1 MHIVQLEITL
11 FIASV
16 FGWKPALTEN
26 PAEGKRN
33 KNISE
38 FYDKLHIIL
47 KVIVSNFDIKFTLNS
62 FVYFTN
68 DVPVKVSTVN
78 L

>member
-11 FIASV
+11 FLASV

-38 FYDKLHIIL
+38 F
-47 KVIVSNFDIKFTLNS
+47 
-62 FVYFTN
+62 
-68 DVPVKVSTVN
+68 
-78 L
+78 

>member
-1 MHIVQLEITL
+1 MLMAHSLPNPSTCTVTHFFLSQSLSPIAEMHIVQLEITL
-11 FIASV
+11 FLASV

-38 FYDKLHIIL
+38 F
-47 KVIVSNFDIKFTLNS
+47 
-62 FVYFTN
+62 
-68 DVPVKVSTVN
+68 
-78 L
+78 